1 MASNIND
8 RFVDPNSSGRPVPT
22 TLTAEKQVADGSITC
37 ASLSGW
43 ATDTAVHFVIYE
55 TDTDGN
61 KIAGTQSDWKGI
73 VSGSTINT
81 LTLTGGTDQVYPVGA
96 TVVASPTAGWGSDLV
111 TGLLVEH
118 DQDGTHGD
126 VTATSVTTADATITN
141 LTATNL
147 TISGTANSAGWS
159 PLGQTPNTITNNGN
173 RSYDLVF
180 NSVDLTG
187 TLSEGMRMKFT
198 RTVTAPTQSTE
209 LNGTTQ
215 YWSKSSPAGTT
226 FTDDFCAGA
235 WVYLTSY
242 GSPASAIISRY
253 NGTSGWSMYLNGSG
267 QVTLQGN
274 NASGSNFSYVQSSQ
288 SVPLNRWVY
297 VSAQLDMSAFTAT
310 TTTSYVMIDGV
321 DVPAAVTRGGTNP
334 TALVQAGDLQ
344 VGAENGATN
353 PFTGKLAQVWYSS
366 AKITQA
372 NQKLIYSQG
381 ITTADTATYSMVSAF
396 SFNGVATDLNT
407 TNANNLSA
415 VASAGYTTD
424 SPFASGS
431 RAYETAGTTDYA
443 VVAAKP
449 TFSTNTTV
457 TVQVPEGCAIPTSG
471 GVSAVSYST
480 QSKPYGF
487 PSDSGR
493 WEILSLIKT
502 DIAQTNPVAATYYF
516 SGMANLTAPVGP
528 WEYSYSVVCQ
538 VIASAVPATGVWS
551 VRVSPTNSTSA
562 IDTDLT
568 STNYYL
574 GGTTANI
581 VLPIT
586 KAKSYRLTSSQ
597 VFGLYMYNESTTTG
611 SMAINSARGT
621 GILKLTPNFL

>member
-1 MASNIND
+1 MAANIAD
-8 RFVDPNSSGRPVPT
+8 KFVDPNSSGRPVPT

-73 VSGSTINT
+73 VSGSTIT
-81 LTLTGGTDQVYPVGA
+81 GLTLTGGTDQVYPVGA

-111 TGLLVEH
+111 TGLLEEH
-118 DQDGTHGD
+118 KQDGTHGD
-126 VTATSVTTADATITN
+126 LTADTITTPEATITD
-141 LTATNL
+141 LTVDSITV
-147 TISGTANSAGWS
+147 TGTANTEGWS

-198 RTVTAPTQSTE
+198 RTTTAPTQSTS

-242 GSPASAIISRY
+242 AQCGVISRY
-253 NGTSGWSMYLNGSG
+253 NGTSGWEFQIDSNGA
-267 QVTLQGN
+267 VTLIGY
-274 NASGSNFSYVQSSQ
+274 NASSANYSLVKAAQSI
-288 SVPLNRWVY
+288 PLNKWVHI
-297 VSAQLDMSAFTAT
+297 SAQLDMSAFTAT

-321 DVPAAVTRGGTNP
+321 DVPATVTRAGTNP

-344 VGAENGATN
+344 VGARNAGTFF
-353 PFTGKLAQVWYSS
+353 PGKIAQAWYSS

-372 NQKLIYSQG
+372 NIRTFMSQG
-381 ITTADTATYSMVSAF
+381 ITASDISTHSIVSAF
-396 SFNGVATDLNT
+396 SFNGVATDINT

-415 VASAGYTTD
+415 SGSAGYTSD

-443 VVAAKP
+443 VVSTKP

-487 PSDSGR
+487 PTDVSRWIVEWRSTALLQKTSPTINTWYNTGVSILVPIGKWRIENSMQVYVTEASGTAASVYS
-493 WEILSLIKT
+493 ILYTSSSSG
-502 DIAQTNPVAATYYF
+502 DANDETYRR
-516 SGMANLTAPVGP
+516 
-528 WEYSYSVVCQ
+528 SYS
-538 VIASAVPATGVWS
+538 APGGA
-551 VRVSPTNSTSA
+551 
-562 IDTDLT
+562 
-568 STNYYL
+568 STNTLIQGVFTTKDVVLSSATTFYFNL
-574 GGTTANI
+574 LQDGTNDTIAVWGPNQG
-581 VLPIT
+581 
-586 KAKSYRLTSSQ
+586 A
-597 VFGLYMYNESTTTG
+597 ST
-611 SMAINSARGT
+611 I
-621 GILKLTPNFL
+621 KVVPNFL